1 MADSYKEFDKS
12 PIVDDAV
19 SFHGYSFKKR
29 EIALG
34 GVALVALVVCVILAA
49 LLASAKSGGGVGDLP
64 GTACGQTG
72 AQTQGMCL
80 TPTCMKSAAY
90 ALESMNSTID
100 PCDNFY
106 QYACGTWA
114 RNNPLKPD
122 VSQLTP
128 SWNIYYKNQE
138 KLRRLVET
146 PTSRTSSWASEKK
159 LKDFF
164 TSCTDHY
171 GKMILQGN
179 PFLDQVV
186 AKAGGWYVIGTWNE
200 STYDFED
207 SLRKTHVDF
216 WTNAFFTFSVRTD
229 WLDWRKI
236 AIQIDLS
243 GTGISWIY
251 YVRPD
256 GAPFIVDYKR
266 FMRTVAGYLVR
277 DSGVSINATE
287 KQQRIDTFV
296 DDVFLVESTLANIT
310 SSSDPSED
318 PHDHQNRVKLRDLN
332 TMTNTAIDWVQFF
345 TYMFSDAGVNADTK
359 VVLLESDYI
368 KKMAAFITNLGD
380 NKSRILNNYLVWRL
394 AHKYV
399 QDLSWDYIH
408 ANREFYVDMTG
419 EAEFLGTWRYCIGI
433 VDRDMGEAMSALFVK
448 DHFSDA
454 NKDKSAEIVNYLR
467 TALVDSLTSNQWMDE
482 NTRNIAKKK
491 ITDSIYKMGYPDYM
505 MSDDKLDQMYM
516 ALKIDRYDYFAN
528 RMSMNKFYKID
539 WNRRLKH
546 GTDTTEWT
554 YNTYSVIAEYYNPW
568 KEMIVP
574 AGLLQ
579 WPLYD
584 HKLPHYMNFG
594 ALGTILGH
602 NLIHAVDQTGA
613 QYKIDGSHFG
623 DWWTN
628 STKKSYIRVRQ
639 CVIDAYANRTMGPFT
654 LTVAATDPIA
664 VPVDAPGYAP
674 EALAET
680 SGVRL
685 AYKAFKAWEKANK
698 VERTAPGA
706 ARSNDQMFFV
716 AYAQSN
722 CFNRNPNEAFSQ
734 AARGILQESLKVNMA
749 VSQVPEFREAFKCP
763 SNSKMVAKKTCTM
776 Y

>member
-19 SFHGYSFKKR
+19 SIHGYSFKKR

-34 GVALVALVVCVILAA
+34 GVALVALLVCVILAA
-49 LLASAKSGGGVGDLP
+49 LLASAKSGGTGGGTVVP
-64 GTACGQTG
+64 GGACDQTKG
-72 AQTQGMCL
+72 LCL

-90 ALESMNSTID
+90 ALESMNSNVD

-128 SWNIYYKNQE
+128 AWNIYYKNQE
-138 KLRRLVET
+138 KLRRLIET
-146 PTSRTSSWASEKK
+146 PSSRTSSWASEKK

-164 TSCTDHY
+164 ASCTDHY
-171 GKMILQGN
+171 GKMGLQGN

-186 AKAGGWYVIGTWNE
+186 AKTGGWYGIGTWNE
-200 STYDFED
+200 TTYDFED
-207 SLRKTHVDF
+207 ALRKTHVDF

-229 WLDWRKI
+229 WLDWRKT

-243 GTGISWIY
+243 GTGLSWVY
-251 YVRPD
+251 YVRAN
-256 GAPFIVDYKR
+256 GAPFIVDYKH
-266 FMRTVAGYLVR
+266 FMRTVAGFLIR
-277 DSGVSINATE
+277 DSEVNITASEKTE
-287 KQQRIDTFV
+287 RLDTFV
-296 DDVFLVESTLANIT
+296 EDVYLVESTLANIT
-310 SSSDPSED
+310 SNSDPSEN
-318 PHDHQNRVKLRDLN
+318 PHDYQNRVKLRDLN
-332 TMTNTAIDWVQFF
+332 TMTNSAIDWVQFF
-345 TYMFSDAGVNADTK
+345 TYMFNDAGVNADTSV
-359 VVLLESDYI
+359 VVLETDYI
-368 KKMAAFITNLGD
+368 KEMAAFITNLGQ
-380 NKSRILNNYLVWRL
+380 NKSRILNNYLTWRL

-408 ANREFYVDMTG
+408 ANREFYVAMTS

-433 VDRDMGEAMSALFVK
+433 VDRDMGEAMSALYVK

-454 NKDKSAEIVNYLR
+454 NRNKSAEIVDYLK
-467 TALVDSLTSNQWMDE
+467 TALVDSLTSNMWMDE
-482 NTRNIAKKK
+482 KTRNIAKKK
-491 ITDSIYKMGYPDYM
+491 ILDSIYKMGYPDYM
-505 MSDDKLDQMYM
+505 MSNDKLDNIYM
-516 ALKIDRYDYFAN
+516 PLKINRYDYFGN
-528 RMSMNKFYKID
+528 RMSMNHFYKVD

-546 GTDTTEWT
+546 GTDTSEWT

-584 HKLPHYMNFG
+584 HKLQHYMNFG
-594 ALGTILGH
+594 ALGSILGH
-602 NLIHAVDQTGA
+602 NLVHAVDQTGA
-613 QYKIDGSHFG
+613 QYKLDGSHFG

-628 STKKSYIRVRQ
+628 ATKKAYIGVRQ
-639 CVIDAYANRTMGPFT
+639 CVINAYANKTMGPFN
-654 LTVAATDPIA
+654 LPVATSPLSL
-664 VPVDAPGYAP
+664 PVDAPGYAP

-685 AYKAFKAWEKANK
+685 AYKAFKAWERANR
-698 VERTAPGA
+698 VERKAPGVS
-706 ARSNDQMFFV
+706 RNNDQMFFV
-716 AYAQSN
+716 AYAQAN
-722 CFNRNPNEAFSQ
+722 CFNRNANEAFSQ
-734 AARGILQESLKVNMA
+734 AARGLLQENLKVNMA
-749 VSQVPEFREAFKCP
+749 VSQVPEFRDAFNCP
-763 SNSKMVAKKTCTM
+763 ANSKMVAKKSCTM